1 MSEKTI
7 DFFNMLSEETDT
19 SKKVNNNI
27 PENAP
32 VMKADTGPIMNSSN
46 NDSKMDGMY
55 APILE
60 NNYIDNSGIAVGS
73 LPRDSFYS
81 VQAYAK
87 SKFPDMPLEE
97 SMKRFGVADGRIFY
111 LGTDGKRYYATPN
124 FSAVL
129 KNPSNIDEFALRG
142 TGPSIPI
149 ITGTGAGMVGMTTGP
164 VTGVASAVAGGGA
177 GEVIRQSL
185 SNYYTGEE
193 MPIGQRVGNV
203 GKSALMEGGGQFLGN
218 VFNKAIKTVLTKMP
232 DRLGKKFSIFDTKA
246 KDEIVNI
253 SNKHGIKLTTA
264 EISSDPA
271 LIRMQKMLTGVSG
284 SDEIL
289 ESFYNIRNKDV
300 QNALLNMFE
309 TLNTNK
315 ASANLIYK
323 SGIESAE
330 QVITKENQI
339 LRDQAKALYTK
350 AYEINNVN
358 TSETLELLNTLI
370 SKAKGNNLSQLLKVK
385 DMLFKDVDV
394 PVSGP
399 TMGGNIPSQKKS
411 IVETSLEALDGVK
424 REIDDIINQAGSSDK
439 SIAPANAVN
448 FVKLKEMLLKNM
460 DDVSPEYSQARGIY
474 EAGKPSITATATGMV
489 GYIAKQNP
497 NRYIDI
503 GNMLFNSK
511 TSSIAD
517 IKNVREAFNKF
528 GYTKEFNQIVGAYLE
543 ESFEKILKDEAI
555 GQNYNL
561 AGKFYNKLFGN
572 QKQREMMLEAM
583 SNNPNFARDF
593 ADLMLVFNGTQ
604 KAMKSESIT
613 AWMQQAM
620 KEFANESKSLTG
632 QVIKTIEI
640 WNQPS
645 RIAGFLDDLKKD
657 KMAVKFANM
666 LTTTE
671 GRKELAK
678 LRDIGINTKKGVIL
692 FTHILN
698 GGTITNLTEGPE
710 KDVEMGQMEKGSY

>member
-1 MSEKTI
+1 MSEQTI
-7 DFFNMLSEETDT
+7 DFFNMLSEQTDA

-32 VMKADTGPIMNSSN
+32 VMKADDGPIMNSSN
-46 NDSKMDGMY
+46 NDSKAEGMY

-73 LPRDSFYS
+73 LPRDSFYT

-87 SKFPDMPLEE
+87 SKFPNMPLDQ

-111 LGTDGKRYYATPN
+111 MGTDGKRYYATPN
-124 FSAVL
+124 FSAVVQ
-129 KNPSNIDEFALRG
+129 NPANIDEFALRG
-142 TGPSIPI
+142 TGPAIPI
-149 ITGTGAGMVGMTTGP
+149 VTGTGAGMVGMTTGP
-164 VTGVASAVAGGGA
+164 VTGVASAMAGGGA
-177 GEVIRQSL
+177 GDVIRQSL

-193 MPIGQRVGNV
+193 MPIGKRAGYV
-203 GKSALMEGGGQFLGN
+203 GKSALMEGGGQLAGN
-218 VFNKAIKTVLTKMP
+218 IFNKAIKTVLSKMP
-232 DRLGKKFSIFDTKA
+232 NKLGNKFSIFDTKA

-271 LIRMQKMLTGVSG
+271 LIRMQKMLAGVSG

-330 QVITKENQI
+330 GIIKGESKI
-339 LRDQAKALYTK
+339 LQDQAKALYSK
-350 AYEINNVN
+350 AYEVNNVN

-370 SKAKGNNLSQLLKVK
+370 STAKGNNLSQLLRVK
-385 DMLFKDVDV
+385 NMLFKDVEM

-399 TMGGNIPSQKKS
+399 TMGGNLPSQNKS
-411 IVETSLEALDGVK
+411 VVETSLQALDGVK
-424 REIDDIINQAGSSDK
+424 REIDDIINQAGKSDK
-439 SIAPANAVN
+439 SIAPANKVN
-448 FVKLKEMLLKNM
+448 FVKLKEMLLNNM
-460 DDVSPEYSQARGIY
+460 DEVSPEYAKARGIY
-474 EAGKPSITATATGMV
+474 EAGMPNVTATATGMV

-528 GYTKEFNQIVGAYLE
+528 GYNKEFDQIVGAYLE
-543 ESFEKILKDEAI
+543 ESFEKILKDEVV

-620 KEFANESKSLTG
+620 KEFADESKSLTG
-632 QVIKTIEI
+632 QVVKTLEI

-678 LRDIGINTKKGVIL
+678 LRDIGINTKKGVIV
-692 FTHILN
+692 FTHFLN

>member
-1 MSEKTI
+1 MSEQTI
-7 DFFNMLSEETDT
+7 DFFNMLYEKTDT

-73 LPRDSFYS
+73 LPRDSFYT

-87 SKFPDMPLEE
+87 SKFPEMPLEE

-111 LGTDGKRYYATPN
+111 MGTDNKRYYATPN
-124 FSAVL
+124 FSAVVQ
-129 KNPSNIDEFALRG
+129 NPANIDEFALRG
-142 TGPSIPI
+142 TGPAIPI
-149 ITGTGAGMVGMTTGP
+149 VTGTGAGMVGMTTGP

-177 GEVIRQSL
+177 GDVIRQGL

-193 MPIGQRVGNV
+193 MPIGQRVGYV
-203 GKSALMEGGGQFLGN
+203 GKSALMEGGGQLAGN
-218 VFNKAIKTVLTKMP
+218 IFNKAIKTVLTKMP
-232 DRLGKKFSIFDTKA
+232 DRLGKKFAIFDTKA

-271 LIRMQKMLTGVSG
+271 LIRMQKMLAGVSG

-323 SGIESAE
+323 SGIESAGE
-330 QVITKENQI
+330 VITKENKI
-339 LRDQAKALYTK
+339 LKDQAKALYTK
-350 AYEINNVN
+350 AYEYNNVN

-385 DMLFKDVDV
+385 NMLFKDVDM

-399 TMGGNIPSQKKS
+399 TMGGNLPSQKKS
-411 IVETSLEALDGVK
+411 VVETSLEALDGVK

-460 DDVSPEYSQARGIY
+460 DDVSPEYAKARGIY

-511 TSSIAD
+511 TSSVAD
-517 IKNVREAFNKF
+517 IKNVRQAFNKF
-528 GYTKEFNQIVGAYLE
+528 GYNKEFDQIVGAYLE
-543 ESFEKILKDEAI
+543 ESFEKILKDEVV

-572 QKQREMMLEAM
+572 EKQRAMMLEAM

-620 KEFANESKSLTG
+620 KEFADESKSLTG
-632 QVIKTIEI
+632 QVVKTLEI

-678 LRDIGINTKKGVIL
+678 LRDIGINTKKGVIV
-692 FTHILN
+692 FTHFLN